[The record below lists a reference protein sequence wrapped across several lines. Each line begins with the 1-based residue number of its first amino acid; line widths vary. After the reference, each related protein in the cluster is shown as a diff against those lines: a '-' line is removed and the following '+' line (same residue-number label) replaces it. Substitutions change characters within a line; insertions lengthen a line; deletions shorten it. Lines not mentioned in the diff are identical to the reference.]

1 MLSRG
6 LGGVIWVIL
15 EHMSPFPDTL
25 RHRNCPSLSPLN
37 TLPSASMKSQIIVPS
52 PRGRAPEGLYSHGK
66 VSAHMGP
73 QISNPSNLERERFHR
88 R

>member
-15 EHMSPFPDTL
+15 ERMSPFPETL
-25 RHRNCPSLSPLN
+25 RNCPSLPPLN
-37 TLPSASMKSQIIVPS
+37 TLPSASMKSQIIVPPS
-52 PRGRAPEGLYSHGK
+52 RGRAPEGPYSHGK

-73 QISNPSNLERERFHR
+73 QISNPSNLERERFH
-88 R
+88 